1 MDVCDEHRVEVF
13 GREARGAQILWQPSH
28 RIDGGGAAARVDKN
42 RVAVSLD
49 DKGVDRQPRGAIAE
63 CSTHQ
68 PLEVL
73 EARVSQNLKTDVEEA
88 VVDRRDQRVAD
99 APSIN

>member
-42 RVAVSLD
+42 RVAVSLN
-49 DKGVDRQPRGAIAE
+49 DKGVDRQPRGPSRNAPRISPWKSSRPA
-63 CSTHQ
+63 
-68 PLEVL
+68 PLNISKLMSRKPSLIVVTS
-73 EARVSQNLKTDVEEA
+73 ASQM
-88 VVDRRDQRVAD
+88 RRL
-99 APSIN
+99 